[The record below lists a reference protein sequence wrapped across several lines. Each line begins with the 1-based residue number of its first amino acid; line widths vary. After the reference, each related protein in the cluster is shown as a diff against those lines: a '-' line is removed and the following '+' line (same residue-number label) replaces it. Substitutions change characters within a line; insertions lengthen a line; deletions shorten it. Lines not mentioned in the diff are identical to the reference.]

1 MTRQRAKEFRLGS
14 VVVTGAAGFIGSH
27 LSQALLR
34 TGIRVLGI
42 DTRPARERGI
52 GGNLRTCLQ
61 DRRFRFVQADLRGC
75 DVRPLLI
82 GSDAVFH
89 LAALAGVR
97 SSWGDRFEEYLAVN
111 VQGTHRLLQ
120 ACEQAG
126 VPRMV
131 LASSSS
137 VYGVGAGGPS
147 SESHA
152 TSPLS
157 PYGVTKLA
165 AERLAMA
172 YAQHPTATTSV
183 VALRYFSVYGP
194 RQRADMLIN
203 RVLEA
208 VNTGRTFTLFGN
220 GEQRR
225 DFTFVGDVVAATL
238 AAAHAPAVAEVLNVG
253 TGVTRSVRDVLTIA
267 ERLTGRH
274 VQVVHE
280 PAAAGDVDA
289 TWADTTR
296 AAQMLNHHSLTGL
309 EAGMAAHWAWMNL
322 NHERQ
327 AEPMVVAQEGVR
339 L

>member
-131 LASSSS
+131 
-137 VYGVGAGGPS
+137 
-147 SESHA
+147 
-152 TSPLS
+152 
-157 PYGVTKLA
+157 
-165 AERLAMA
+165 LAMA